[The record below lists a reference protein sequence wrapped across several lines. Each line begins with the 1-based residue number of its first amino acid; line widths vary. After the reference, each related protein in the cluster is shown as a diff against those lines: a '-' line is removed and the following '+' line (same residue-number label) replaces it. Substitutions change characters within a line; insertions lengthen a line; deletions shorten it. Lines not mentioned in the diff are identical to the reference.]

1 MERGQKAKFL
11 AFNESINHI
20 TWGKVEEKT
29 ERKRKKETN
38 TRKKAMVA
46 LLVFTVISYMY
57 FRENFKRK
65 QLVDS

>member
-20 TWGKVEEKT
+20 TRGNVEEKT

-38 TRKKAMVA
+38 TKKKSNGC
-46 LLVFTVISYMY
+46 TISFYSD
-57 FRENFKRK
+57 K
-65 QLVDS
+65 LHVL